1 MKIFDYLEENDYEQ
15 LVFCY
20 DKNSG
25 LKAIIGIHDTTLGPA
40 LGGTRIWDYESEE
53 DAISDVLRL
62 SRGMTYKNA
71 AAGLNFGGGKT
82 VVIGDPEKIK
92 SEELFR
98 ALGRFIEGLGGR
110 YITAEDVNTT
120 TTDMSYINDETEFVV
135 GLEGKSGNPSP
146 VTAYGVF
153 RGILAAANE
162 VFGSEDLKGRTVAV
176 QGLGSVGYDLCK
188 MLDEAGAKLYVTAR
202 SKKSISRVVDDFGAI
217 GVAPDEIYKV
227 DCDIF
232 SPCALGAVINDFT
245 VEQLKCKIIAGCANN
260 QLAEER
266 HGDILNE
273 KGILYIPDYIIN
285 AGGVINVY
293 EEYRGYNKEIALKKA
308 SHIYDIVREI
318 IEISKSENIPTY
330 KAADRLAEN
339 RINKIS
345 KVSNIYLKK

>member
-1 MKIFDYLEENDYEQ
+1 
-15 LVFCY
+15 
-20 DKNSG
+20 
-25 LKAIIGIHDTTLGPA
+25 
-40 LGGTRIWDYESEE
+40 
-53 DAISDVLRL
+53 
-62 SRGMTYKNA
+62 
-71 AAGLNFGGGKT
+71 
-82 VVIGDPEKIK
+82 
-92 SEELFR
+92 
-98 ALGRFIEGLGGR
+98 
-110 YITAEDVNTT
+110 
-120 TTDMSYINDETEFVV
+120 MSYINDETEFVV
-135 GLEGKSGNPSP
+135 GLEGKSGDPSP
-146 VTAYGVF
+146 ITAYGVF
-153 RGILAAANE
+153 RGILAAINE
-162 VFGSEDLKGRTVAV
+162 VFGSENLKGRTVAV

-202 SKKSISRVVDDFGAI
+202 SKKSIARVVGDFGAI

-293 EEYRGYNKEIALKKA
+293 EEFRGYNKERALKKA

-318 IEISKSENIPTY
+318 IEISKGENIPTY

-339 RINKIS
+339 RINRIS